1 MAGVTFSAGLFR
13 ARLLLFPGTFRSPAR
28 VSVSA
33 NALLAAGMGVG
44 LGAAGKATA
53 KVVHAMRETI
63 FRIII
68 RFPFSLAPGG
78 TVAQLR
84 QATGES
90 GFTRSPCQSNG
101 VLRKEGR
108 PETRED
114 LSLEAKRNAT
124 RIEYFVRKNR
134 RRGLTHSVPGATR
147 ARMPRESEVMK
158 LRSLKAK
165 LLLILLCGGLSST
178 AIVPAAAQV
187 SPASPPGATAGANP
201 SGRNQFPYG
210 LLGLLG
216 LLGLAG
222 LIRRKDKSDKDRAS
236 GERPPAPSGSYVSD
250 MTKDPP
256 KRAE

>member
-1 MAGVTFSAGLFR
+1 MKRGTRRGRQGDSEGCAHNERDNISYHNSIPF
-13 ARLLLFPGTFRSPAR
+13 FPGSGGNSC
-28 VSVSA
+28 SV
-33 NALLAAGMGVG
+33 
-44 LGAAGKATA
+44 ATGN
-53 KVVHAMRETI
+53 R
-63 FRIII
+63 RI
-68 RFPFSLAPGG
+68 RFHE
-78 TVAQLR
+78 VAFR
-84 QATGES
+84 
-90 GFTRSPCQSNG
+90 SNG
-101 VLRKEGR
+101 VLRKEGCQ
-108 PETRED
+108 ETRED
-114 LSLEAKRNAT
+114 VSLEAKRNAT

-134 RRGLTHSVPGATR
+134 LRGLTHSVPGTTR